1 MSIAILGKKL
11 NNSDDIITIDSSSLR
26 QIDNVTRLFANEED
40 LINSEYYQGRMG
52 ASSSFDDGEGKLV
65 VTYVKNNQEK
75 IPLDVMYDNS
85 DAIRTRTS
93 SLEEVSSEVEK
104 SRKLL
109 LNSKNQIFL
118 TSFLLNKKFAPTM
131 NATVRMTIDEYK
143 IAKKEGYQVSLFDG
157 EYRISIQEV
166 LKYRLNHK
174 KLGGMRLLVEDS
186 LEVWKKNMLNLS
198 DEDLYFY
205 SRELRLLL
213 NEYDYRKIPR
223 RAVMNLSFD
232 KNKIKDNLK
241 IRKKNDFRIKAVG
254 LHKRKVLDDRKAA

>member
-11 NNSDDIITIDSSSLR
+11 NNSDEITTIDSSSLR
-26 QIDNVTRLFANEED
+26 QIDNVTRLFANEEE
-40 LINSEYYQGRMG
+40 LKNSDYYQSRMST
-52 ASSSFDDGEGKLV
+52 SSSVEKEEGKLII
-65 VTYVKNNQEK
+65 TYVKNNQEK
-75 IPLDVMYDNS
+75 INLDVIYDNS

-118 TSFLLNKKFAPTM
+118 TSFLLNKKFLPTTS
-131 NATVRMTIDEYK
+131 ATVRMTIDEYK

-213 NEYDYRKIPR
+213 NEYNYRKIPR
-223 RAVMNLSFD
+223 KAVVNLSFD
-232 KNKIKDNLK
+232 KSKIKDNLK

-254 LHKRKVLDDRKAA
+254 LPKRKVLDDRKAA